1 LRSYFR
7 RPKTNRDTIFQILT
21 LIMCA
26 DRHLKSESG
35 AKKVVCNESVA
46 VQNYEIAGDQVTLV
60 HGYFDYSAAG
70 SSCSRA

>member
-1 LRSYFR
+1 
-7 RPKTNRDTIFQILT
+7 
-21 LIMCA
+21 MCA
-26 DRHLKSESG
+26 DGHLKSESG